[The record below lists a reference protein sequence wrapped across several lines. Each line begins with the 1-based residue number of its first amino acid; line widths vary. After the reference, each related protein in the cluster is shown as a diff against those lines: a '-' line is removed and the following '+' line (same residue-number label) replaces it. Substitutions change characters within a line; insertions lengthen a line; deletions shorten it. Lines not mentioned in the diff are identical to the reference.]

1 MVLAVNDD
9 DRAGRMAG
17 ETMATPQ
24 RRGLAR
30 LVATDR
36 HSHWAEPVLRFLLDN
51 PAGYA
56 VGIDCDFGERPV
68 VHYIGRDAA
77 TGRACWQRT
86 PYTFASIAQAEAA
99 RDELA
104 AQQPG
109 EGE

>member
-1 MVLAVNDD
+1 MRQTSRKN
-9 DRAGRMAG
+9 GRC

-30 LVATDR
+30 LVATDG
-36 HSHWAEPVLRFLLDN
+36 HSHWAEPVLRVLLAS

-56 VGIDCDFGERPV
+56 VGIDCDFGECRM

-77 TGRACWQRT
+77 TGRAVWQST
-86 PYTFASIAQAEAA
+86 PYPFASIAEAEAA

-104 AQQPG
+104 VTQQG
-109 EGE
+109 EE